1 MFKQVVFFKKRPD
14 RSMEEFIDYYENM
27 HSKLAQ
33 RLGLSTSLP
42 NAQRYVRRYLT
53 IEPNPLTGELLDP
66 GYQCIM
72 EIWWNNREDY
82 EAAMKG
88 LSADPEILK
97 LRLEDERMLFASNSN
112 PVCSVVEYDS
122 AVGPNN
128 EIPQWV
134 RADS

>member
-14 RSMEEFIDYYENM
+14 MTMKEFIDYYEDM
-27 HSKLAQ
+27 HSKLAE
-33 RLGLSTSLP
+33 RLGLKPSLP

-72 EIWWNNREDY
+72 EIWWNSREDY

-88 LSADPEILK
+88 LSTDPDILK
-97 LRLEDERMLFASNSN
+97 FRLEDERKLFASNSN
-112 PVCSVVEYDS
+112 PVCSVEEYDS
-122 AVGPNN
+122 PVGADNV
-128 EIPQWV
+128 IPQWARV
-134 RADS
+134 EP

>member
-14 RSMEEFIDYYENM
+14 MSMEDFIDYYENM

-33 RLGLSTSLP
+33 RLGLPPSLP

-53 IEPNPLTGELLDP
+53 VEPNPLTGELLDP

-72 EIWWNNREDY
+72 EIRWNDKADY

-112 PVCSVVEYDS
+112 PVCSVVEYDYP
-122 AVGPNN
+122 VGPDDVIQLT
-128 EIPQWV
+128 ETK
-134 RADS
+134 